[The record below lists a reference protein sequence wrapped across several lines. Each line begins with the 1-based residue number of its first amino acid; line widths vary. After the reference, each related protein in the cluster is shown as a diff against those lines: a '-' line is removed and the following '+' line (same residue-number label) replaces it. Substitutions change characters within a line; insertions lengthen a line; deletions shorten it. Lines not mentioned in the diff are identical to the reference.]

1 MKIKNLSKGMLSLAI
16 VFALTALIATSCN
29 KYDKMSILGSWE
41 VDIKA
46 AKGLAVDSCKEIL
59 TFDSGSKQLFTQNY
73 MLRSEGKYTRW
84 TVIGTFERKHNTLYF
99 YDQIRDDGEKIADVQ
114 YKYKID
120 GDKLILQHKDFESE
134 GYTKGEKI
142 FTKKTSL

>member
-1 MKIKNLSKGMLSLAI
+1 MKSILKKSFTFAIAVALVSL
-16 VFALTALIATSCN
+16 VATSCS

-41 VDIKA
+41 VDVKS

-84 TVIGTFERKHNTLYF
+84 TVVGNFERKHNTLYF
-99 YDQIRDDGEKIADVQ
+99 MDQKRDDGEILGDVQ
-114 YKYKID
+114 FKYRIE
-120 GDKLILQHKDFESE
+120 GDKLILKSKDLEAE

-142 FTKKTSL
+142 YTKKAAF

>member
-1 MKIKNLSKGMLSLAI
+1 MKIKNLSKGVLSFAI
-16 VFALTALIATSCN
+16 VFALIALIATSCN
-29 KYDKMSILGSWE
+29 KYDKMSVLGSWE

-84 TVIGTFERKHNTLYF
+84 TVVGTFDRKNNTMYF
-99 YDQIRDDGEKIADVQ
+99 SDQKRDDGEIVGDVHF
-114 YKYKID
+114 KYKIE
-120 GDKLILQHKDFESE
+120 GDKLILKSKDLELE
-134 GYTKGEKI
+134 GYPKGEKI
-142 FTKKTSL
+142 YTKKTSL